1 MLKLT
6 VTTAAPLVDVVTN
19 RVIGHVKWLNS
30 VSITLLGRESKVEA
44 GPGELGRQAEDKKEA
59 HPGSLES
66 AAAAL
71 QRPSPA
77 RRTPPPALARR
88 GALSPSRRCS
98 AASLVSWES
107 EMKHCSSGREKL
119 LCCTIRKRYVGARCS
134 GHREGQGVPTR
145 PPVS

>member
-6 VTTAAPLVDVVTN
+6 VTMAAPLVDVVTN

-88 GALSPSRRCS
+88 PVPQPEVQC
-98 AASLVSWES
+98 
-107 EMKHCSSGREKL
+107 CISGQL
-119 LCCTIRKRYVGARCS
+119 
-134 GHREGQGVPTR
+134 GV
-145 PPVS
+145 